1 MQGIFLNK
9 VTLIKGDIYIMTGQN
24 NRGGKREGAGRKA
37 IGVTRKVSLT
47 LPTELW
53 SEIEFLCEYDGGS
66 QSKVIRKMLEAQIPK
81 TQMVRDIKELQN
93 ANIGANITSD
103 EDAVDFCVKLVHEI
117 FMQKKHKDEPD
128 LK

>member
-9 VTLIKGDIYIMTGQN
+9 VTLIKGEIYIMTGQN

-53 SEIEFLCEYDGGS
+53 SEIEFLCEYAGG
-66 QSKVIRKMLEAQIPK
+66 V
-81 TQMVRDIKELQN
+81 N
-93 ANIGANITSD
+93 
-103 EDAVDFCVKLVHEI
+103 
-117 FMQKKHKDEPD
+117 

>member
-1 MQGIFLNK
+1 
-9 VTLIKGDIYIMTGQN
+9 MTGQN

-66 QSKVIRKMLEAQIPK
+66 QSKVIRKMLETQIPK

-103 EDAVDFCVKLVHEI
+103 EDAVDFYVKLVHEI

-128 LK
+128 VNYSPLSKA

>member
-1 MQGIFLNK
+1 
-9 VTLIKGDIYIMTGQN
+9 MTEQN

-37 IGVTRKVSLT
+37 IGETRKVSLT

-53 SEIEFLCEYDGGS
+53 SEIEFLCEYDGES
-66 QSKVIRKMLEAQIPK
+66 QSKVIRKMLEKQIPNTK
-81 TQMVRDIKELQN
+81 MIQDIKEFQN

-103 EDAVDFCVKLVHEI
+103 EDIVDFCVKLVHEI
-117 FMQKKHKDEPD
+117 FIQKKHKYEPD

>member
-9 VTLIKGDIYIMTGQN
+9 VTLIKEDIYIMTGQN

-53 SEIEFLCEYDGGS
+53 SEIEFLCEYDGG
-66 QSKVIRKMLEAQIPK
+66 V
-81 TQMVRDIKELQN
+81 N
-93 ANIGANITSD
+93 
-103 EDAVDFCVKLVHEI
+103 
-117 FMQKKHKDEPD
+117 